1 MNIRQVDETIRFIPY
16 YRNDA
21 VSLAWYQDVEICR
34 QVDNQEEPYDL
45 DQLHRMYD
53 YLCAYGQCYYIEY
66 QGRLVGDVSLCE
78 DGEVA
83 IVIGKNYQNQGIG
96 RCCIQAMIQLAN
108 EQDFTAVKAR
118 IYRFNHRSRH
128 LFESLG
134 FVKIAEEC
142 YQIEL
147 PS

>member
-1 MNIRQVDETIRFIPY
+1 MNIRQVDEAIRLIPY

-53 YLCAYGQCYYIEY
+53 YLCSNGHCYYIEY
-66 QGRLVGDVSLCE
+66 QGSLVGDVSLCE

-96 RCCIQAMIQLAN
+96 RRCIQAMIQLAN
-108 EQDFTAVKAR
+108 EQGLAAVKAR

-128 LFESLG
+128 LLESLG
-134 FVKIAEEC
+134 FVKIAEEW
-142 YQIEL
+142 YQLDL

>member
-1 MNIRQVDETIRFIPY
+1 MSIRQVDEAIRLIPY

-21 VSLAWYQDVEICR
+21 VSLAWYQDIEICR

-53 YLCAYGQCYYIEY
+53 YLCSNGHCYYIEY
-66 QGRLVGDVSLCE
+66 QGSLVGDVSLCE

-83 IVIGKNYQNQGIG
+83 IVICKDYQNQGIG
-96 RCCIQAMIQLAN
+96 RRCIQAMIQLAT
-108 EQDFTAVKAR
+108 EQGLPAVKAR
-118 IYRFNHRSRH
+118 IYDFNQHSRH

-134 FVKIAEEC
+134 FVKIAEEW
-142 YQIEL
+142 YQLDL

>member
-1 MNIRQVDETIRFIPY
+1 MNIRQVDEAIRLIPY

-21 VSLAWYQDVEICR
+21 VSLAWYQDIEICR

-53 YLCAYGQCYYIEY
+53 YLCSNGHCYYIEY
-66 QGRLVGDVSLCE
+66 QGSLVGDVSLCE

-83 IVIGKNYQNQGIG
+83 IVICKDYQNQGIG
-96 RCCIQAMIQLAN
+96 RCCIQAMIQLAT
-108 EQDFTAVKAR
+108 EQGLPAVKAR
-118 IYRFNHRSRH
+118 IYDFNQHSRH

-134 FVKIAEEC
+134 FIKIAEEW
-142 YQIEL
+142 YQLDL
-147 PS
+147 PA

>member
-1 MNIRQVDETIRFIPY
+1 MNIRQVDEAIRLIPY

-21 VSLAWYQDVEICR
+21 VSLAWYQDIEICR

-53 YLCAYGQCYYIEY
+53 YLCAHGQCYYIEY
-66 QGRLVGDVSLCE
+66 QGSLVGDVSLCE

-96 RCCIQAMIQLAN
+96 RRCIQAMIQLAT
-108 EQDFTAVKAR
+108 EQALPAVKAR
-118 IYRFNHRSRH
+118 IYRFNQHSRY

-134 FVKIAEEC
+134 FVKIAEEW
-142 YQIEL
+142 YQLDL
-147 PS
+147 PV

>member
-1 MNIRQVDETIRFIPY
+1 MNIRQVDEAIRLIPY

-53 YLCAYGQCYYIEY
+53 YLCSHGQCYYIEY
-66 QGRLVGDVSLCE
+66 QGRLVGDVSLCG

-96 RCCIQAMIQLAN
+96 RRCIQAMIQLAN
-108 EQDFTAVKAR
+108 EQGLPAVKAR

-128 LFESLG
+128 LLESLG
-134 FVKIAEEC
+134 FVKIAEEW
-142 YQIEL
+142 YQLDL

>member
-1 MNIRQVDETIRFIPY
+1 MTLFHC
-16 YRNDA
+16 
-21 VSLAWYQDVEICR
+21 WYQDVEICR

-53 YLCAYGQCYYIEY
+53 YLCVHGQCYYIEY
-66 QGRLVGDVSLCE
+66 QGSLVGDVSLCE

-83 IVIGKNYQNQGIG
+83 IVICKDYQNQGIG
-96 RCCIQAMIQLAN
+96 RRCIQAMIQLAN
-108 EQDFTAVKAR
+108 EQGLPAVKAR

-128 LFESLG
+128 LLESLG
-134 FVKIAEEC
+134 FVKIAEEW
-142 YQIEL
+142 YQLDL

>member
-1 MNIRQVDETIRFIPY
+1 MNIRQVDEAIRLIPY

-21 VSLAWYQDVEICR
+21 VSLAWYQDIEICR

-45 DQLHRMYD
+45 DQLYRMYD
-53 YLCAYGQCYYIEY
+53 YLCSHGQCYYIEY
-66 QGRLVGDVSLCE
+66 QGSLVGDVSLCE

-83 IVIGKNYQNQGIG
+83 IVICKDYQNQGIG
-96 RCCIQAMIQLAN
+96 RRCIQAMIQLAT
-108 EQDFTAVKAR
+108 EQGLSVVKAR

-128 LFESLG
+128 LLESLG
-134 FVKIAEEC
+134 FVKIAEEW
-142 YQIEL
+142 YQLDL

>member
-1 MNIRQVDETIRFIPY
+1 MNIRQVDEAIRLIPY

-21 VSLAWYQDVEICR
+21 VSLAWYQDIEICR
-34 QVDNQEEPYDL
+34 QVDNQDEPYDL

-53 YLCAYGQCYYIEY
+53 CLCSHGQCYYIEY

-96 RCCIQAMIQLAN
+96 RRCIQAMIQLAN
-108 EQDFTAVKAR
+108 EQGLPAVKAR
-118 IYRFNHRSRH
+118 IYIFNQHSRH
-128 LFESLG
+128 LFKSLG
-134 FVKIAEEC
+134 FVKIAEEW
-142 YQIEL
+142 YQLDL
-147 PS
+147 PV